1 MQLVRMKRK
10 YGPFDRP
17 PRVIRK
23 LYDFKKLTE
32 VFAYVEFIFN
42 EISALKIE
50 RNTDKKRF
58 YENFDVLMDFF
69 TIRNY

>member
-32 VFAYVEFIFN
+32 VFACVELILN
-42 EISALKIE
+42 EILALKIE
-50 RNTDKKRF
+50 RNIEKKRF
-58 YENFDVLMDFF
+58 YEIF
-69 TIRNY
+69 

>member
-17 PRVIRK
+17 PRVIRT

-32 VFAYVEFIFN
+32 VFACVELILN
-42 EISALKIE
+42 EILALKIE
-50 RNTDKKRF
+50 RNIEKKRF
-58 YENFDVLMDFF
+58 YEIF
-69 TIRNY
+69 